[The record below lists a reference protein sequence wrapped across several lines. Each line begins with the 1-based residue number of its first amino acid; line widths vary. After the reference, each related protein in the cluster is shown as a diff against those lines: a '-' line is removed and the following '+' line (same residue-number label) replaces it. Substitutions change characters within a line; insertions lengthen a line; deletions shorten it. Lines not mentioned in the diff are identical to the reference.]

1 MELKVLYE
9 CRMLLVLMIF
19 VFYSQRR
26 DDMINDLFDIL
37 SNSPIIVFCVCVCAC
52 VLKTVFQL
60 LVILERSVLLLPA
73 SPPKNP

>member
-37 SNSPIIVFCVCVCAC
+37 SNSPIRVFVCVCVRVC
-52 VLKTVFQL
+52 
-60 LVILERSVLLLPA
+60 
-73 SPPKNP
+73 